1 MRFSDSNRLF
11 ITMVMCVVAR
21 SQRGLLHGTDTGTI
35 DEEMVWKGPIQ
46 RDGVE
51 VVAAASNAALA
62 GATNV

>member
-1 MRFSDSNRLF
+1 MRFSDSNRFF
-11 ITMVMCVVAR
+11 ITKVMCAVAR
-21 SQRGLLHGTDTGTI
+21 SQQGLLHGTDTGTI